1 MLYKEF
7 IEDVRKALFERMD
20 NITVIEDDILKNNG
34 LHYPS
39 LLVKEE
45 GEKLGVNFYPYMLF
59 LQYARNEIT
68 ISEIAD
74 KIIES
79 YEREKRNFS
88 FDISDLSDYE
98 LMKYFVKGRLI
109 NTEKNQE
116 RGYAF

>member
-1 MLYKEF
+1 MVCVDDPFDQCKPKTIPFLLVGTVALIEF

-74 KIIES
+74 KIIEA
-79 YEREKRNFS
+79 YK
-88 FDISDLSDYE
+88 L
-98 LMKYFVKGRLI
+98 K
-109 NTEKNQE
+109 QH
-116 RGYAF
+116 